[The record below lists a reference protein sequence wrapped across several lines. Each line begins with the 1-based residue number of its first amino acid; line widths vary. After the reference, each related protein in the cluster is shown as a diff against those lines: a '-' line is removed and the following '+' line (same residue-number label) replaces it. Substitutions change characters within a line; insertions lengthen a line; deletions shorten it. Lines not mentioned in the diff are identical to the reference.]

1 MVPQT
6 GGGRA
11 VVTTPLVSPLRLGF
25 VPLDVFIQQ
34 VLLGFDS
41 VKNCGTRLHCHVE
54 KHNTEA
60 PHIRTRIETLRA

>member
-34 VLLGFDS
+34 VLLG
-41 VKNCGTRLHCHVE
+41 
-54 KHNTEA
+54 
-60 PHIRTRIETLRA
+60 